1 MNLERPGAVVAAGN
15 AREGDAARG
24 LPSRGRRF
32 ERRILD
38 QVGVGGD
45 GHGGAARAALA
56 IVHPERDGPPS
67 GSKGVRRDRGAL
79 RADHRAVA
87 EVERVARE
95 RPVGVGRGGG
105 VGSHRERGHPGRRG
119 DGQRRLGLPIHVG
132 DREGGERRARESVA
146 GRERHRIG
154 TAPVGEAR
162 SPGQGS
168 RGIARAGNEGR
179 VVARRQRRE
188 VGGERADRILVRVHG
203 GHVHGDGR
211 ALGAGHGRRGDHR
224 CPVGAG
230 EVDRDGVSLE
240 HLAGRHGN
248 VDHLEVERGAG
259 IRDDIIGGDHLPGG

>member
-119 DGQRRLGLPIHVG
+119 DGQRRLGPPIHVG

-179 VVARRQRRE
+179 VVARRQ
-188 VGGERADRILVRVHG
+188 VGRPGQAQPG
-203 GHVHGDGR
+203 
-211 ALGAGHGRRGDHR
+211 
-224 CPVGAG
+224 VGAHSRRDVARSG
-230 EVDRDGVSLE
+230 DTVDDDDAHLRERDAPRG
-240 HLAGRHGN
+240 G
-248 VDHLEVERGAG
+248 RGARG
-259 IRDDIIGGDHLPGG
+259 SC